1 MENNFRIDS
10 LDRRIL
16 SILAQDARVPFLE
29 VARKCKVSGA
39 AVHQRVQ
46 KMKEAGV
53 ISGSGFNLSTRG
65 LGYHTCAFIGI
76 QVNLT
81 NTRTHD
87 EVFGKISQVPEI
99 VECHHTSGKY
109 SLLIKVYAKDNEH
122 LKKIIVEKIQSI
134 LEITATETFISLE
147 EGFTRQLAVDSMR

>member
-16 SILAQDARVPFLE
+16 SILSQDARVPFLE

-39 AVHQRVQ
+39 AVHQRIQ

-53 ISGSGFNLSTRG
+53 INGSGFRLSPVG
-65 LGYHTCAFIGI
+65 MGYHTCAFIGI

-87 EVFGKISQVPEI
+87 EVFNKINKVPEI

-109 SLLIKVYAKDNEH
+109 SLLIKVYAHNNEH

-147 EGFTRQLAVDSMR
+147 EGFTRQIPVE